1 MYKLKVSFINNIDVV
16 KIKFSYLNDLLYFL
30 NYNKKRIERFELFY
44 FDKFL
49 LSWKSFYLVDKE
61 VYASDLIEIKKGSY
75 RDV

>member
-1 MYKLKVSFINNIDVV
+1 MYKLKVSFIDNIDVI

-61 VYASDLIEIKKGSY
+61 VYASDLIEVKRGNYK
-75 RDV
+75 